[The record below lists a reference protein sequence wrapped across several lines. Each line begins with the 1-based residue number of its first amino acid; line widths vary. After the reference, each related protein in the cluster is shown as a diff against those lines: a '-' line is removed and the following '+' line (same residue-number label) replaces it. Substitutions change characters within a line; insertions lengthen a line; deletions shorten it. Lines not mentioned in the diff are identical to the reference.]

1 MSRVSGLSPGHPKV
15 QGSVACR
22 ANACKT
28 PPSVVEIAL
37 RIFQVDAFTA
47 TRFTGNP
54 AIVVLDADGQ
64 NEATLSAVAREF
76 SHAEVAFVFAANG
89 ADHDVRLRFFNSR
102 KEAPFV
108 GHATVAAHTVL
119 LTLGRRGDGV
129 CRQHSGTGI
138 IEVTARAESAAADAG
153 TLIEFRQTVP
163 ELDTPL
169 PFKTTLRVAEALRV
183 QATQLHEVMPARVA
197 RKGGTRLLVP
207 VADPRPLDTLAPNN
221 DTLLALGNEL
231 GVDGFF
237 VFALNRSSDPWST
250 ESRMFCP
257 ALGIPE
263 DPVSGN
269 AHSMLAAYLWD
280 LGQFGKNSTAF
291 MGHQGRQM
299 NRPGRVSVKLEVD
312 QGNLVA
318 THLGALTQLELKS
331 SPIARQP
338 ERALEQGLERRQRP
352 ANPTSG
358 RPRRLRLWPSRPS
371 RCSLPRPDCRRQTQL
386 ELWTI
391 ASWHRRHRPSRR
403 PGLSPWPASCWISCS
418 ARRCG
423 SESQ

>member
-1 MSRVSGLSPGHPKV
+1 
-15 QGSVACR
+15 
-22 ANACKT
+22 
-28 PPSVVEIAL
+28 L
-37 RIFQVDAFTA
+37 RIFQVDAFTT

-54 AIVVLDADGQ
+54 ATVVLDADGQ
-64 NEATLSAVAREF
+64 SDATLLAVAREY
-76 SHAEVAFVFAANG
+76 SHAEVAFVFAANA
-89 ADHDVRLRFFNSR
+89 ADHDLRLRFFNSR

-138 IEVTARAESAAADAG
+138 IEVAARAESAAADAG

-163 ELDTPL
+163 QLDTPL

-183 QATQLHEVMPARVA
+183 QATQLHEIMPARVA

-207 VADPRPLDTLAPNN
+207 VADSRPLDTLAPNN

-291 MGHQGRQM
+291 IGHQGRQM

-312 QGNLVA
+312 QASLVA
-318 THLGALTQLELKS
+318 THIGGTAVIVSEGTLAL
-331 SPIARQP
+331 
-338 ERALEQGLERRQRP
+338 
-352 ANPTSG
+352 
-358 RPRRLRLWPSRPS
+358 
-371 RCSLPRPDCRRQTQL
+371 
-386 ELWTI
+386 
-391 ASWHRRHRPSRR
+391 
-403 PGLSPWPASCWISCS
+403 
-418 ARRCG
+418 
-423 SESQ
+423 